1 MVSIK
6 MLLVFLALGADVLVK
21 DTYRPVVCST
31 KLGTKFVKYPSTKTS
46 TKTVYATQTEKI
58 YKRNDVTIT
67 PRAITT
73 TGPGYVAKRSL
84 PCERAA
90 SANPPKG
97 NTLLC
102 KKGSDPIFGVR
113 QYAQSVDCTR
123 TLVRIVKKTVT
134 VYVKPCTTT
143 LKAQT
148 VTATTTLTETATIT
162 EYPADVSTTVTET
175 TSTTVTET
183 TENTETTTVTA
194 TSTIETV
201 VPAAT
206 PYYAACGADNIIS
219 TANGGKPITLVQA
232 ATGGSFNSIGSSQ
245 TAYSCCVLCQNTTN
259 CLASILSGTTCF
271 GLIRTTCA
279 VGQLAS
285 DNYRTGTGTA
295 FTMSN
300 GACGIIANAVPTEQ
314 AEASKLWSAA
324 DLKIPT
330 TEDMEGIRTYTFRAH
345 CFNEHGA
352 SLANT
357 EAHASRS
364 RIINGEIVYLS
375 QSSRPTQTDGGGN
388 LTIVLPATN
397 VTVPT
402 VAINGAGSLETL
414 LQPAE
419 RAFEKLSAFT
429 QNGTLQNAHGKD
441 GLNPREKRS
450 PAVRTPEKALK
461 AISGL
466 IEWVGAE
473 LEDTGGN

>member
-6 MLLVFLALGADVLVK
+6 TLLVFLALGADVLAK

-73 TGPGYVAKRSL
+73 TVSETLTETSTTTAETETETATVTETDTSTESTTITSTSTDYVTSTEYSTSTSTSTIATPASFTPISQSPGYVAKRSL

-97 NTLLC
+97 NTLQC

-134 VYVKPCTTT
+134 VYIKPCTTT

-148 VTATTTLTETATIT
+148 VTATTTLTETATTT

-206 PYYAACGADNIIS
+206 PYYAACGAENIIS

-232 ATGGSFNSIGSSQ
+232 AAGGSFNVIGSSQ
-245 TAYSCCVLCQNTTN
+245 TAYSCCVLCQNTAN
-259 CLASILSGTTCF
+259 CLASILSGTSCF

-300 GACGIIANAVPTEQ
+300 GVCGMIAN
-314 AEASKLWSAA
+314 
-324 DLKIPT
+324 
-330 TEDMEGIRTYTFRAH
+330 G
-345 CFNEHGA
+345 
-352 SLANT
+352 
-357 EAHASRS
+357 
-364 RIINGEIVYLS
+364 
-375 QSSRPTQTDGGGN
+375 
-388 LTIVLPATN
+388 
-397 VTVPT
+397 
-402 VAINGAGSLETL
+402 GSL
-414 LQPAE
+414 
-419 RAFEKLSAFT
+419 
-429 QNGTLQNAHGKD
+429 
-441 GLNPREKRS
+441 
-450 PAVRTPEKALK
+450 
-461 AISGL
+461 
-466 IEWVGAE
+466 
-473 LEDTGGN
+473 